1 MAQRHRIR
9 RAEEGEGEGCLRA
22 GHRPLGCGKYRLGS
36 VREGCRAAQG
46 DRMSPEHLVRL
57 RYDAGDF
64 GGFREHAIEQ
74 HSSSLCHCS
83 CLYRC
88 YSKAS

>member
-1 MAQRHRIR
+1 
-9 RAEEGEGEGCLRA
+9 
-22 GHRPLGCGKYRLGS
+22 
-36 VREGCRAAQG
+36 
-46 DRMSPEHLVRL
+46 MSPEHLVRL